1 MGKDR
6 KVDAALKRT
15 RVLKE
20 EVKTRL
26 GEASQLF
33 NTEDYG
39 YLQVE
44 TERERTLKVTQQEL
58 KESLPVQVANDIFD
72 LSLKDFGPYNSLST
86 TRNGRHVL
94 LGGSKGHLAMLDW
107 KRKNLVVEFQ
117 AK

>member
-1 MGKDR
+1 M
-6 KVDAALKRT
+6 
-15 RVLKE
+15 
-20 EVKTRL
+20 
-26 GEASQLF
+26 
-33 NTEDYG
+33 
-39 YLQVE
+39 E

-58 KESLPVQVANDIFD
+58 KETLPVQVASDIFD